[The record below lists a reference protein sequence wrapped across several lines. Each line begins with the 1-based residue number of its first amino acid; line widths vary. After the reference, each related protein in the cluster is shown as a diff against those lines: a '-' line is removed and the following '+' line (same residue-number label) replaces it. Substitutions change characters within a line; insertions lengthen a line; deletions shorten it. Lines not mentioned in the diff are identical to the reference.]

1 MWKYSAH
8 TNKPSGHRAVKTALW
23 KPFVRTGCCFLLVL
37 FILSPAKAQVQ
48 DQESLPEPEL
58 NMEEAF
64 APSPTKAAMLS
75 ATLPGMGQVYNQKY
89 WKVPI
94 IYAGFGTL
102 YYFLDMN
109 SSEYQKWRQA
119 WIARVDG
126 NPNTIDDFP
135 RHSTAML
142 ERAMDFYRRNL
153 EVTYILTAALY
164 LLNILD
170 ASVDAHLMNF
180 DVGEELSFGMGSHPI
195 PSASGNVFPR
205 HSPQLKVTISF

>member
-1 MWKYSAH
+1 VH
-8 TNKPSGHRAVKTALW
+8 TDKSSGHRAGKAALW
-23 KPFVRTGCCFLLVL
+23 KPFVKTGCLFLLVFL
-37 FILSPAKAQVQ
+37 ILPTATAQVQ
-48 DQESLPEPEL
+48 DQESRPDPEL
-58 NMEEAF
+58 NMEETF
-64 APSPTKAAMLS
+64 EPSPAKAAMLS
-75 ATLPGMGQVYNQKY
+75 ATLPGMGQIYNRKY

-109 SSEYQKWRQA
+109 NSEYQKWRQA

-126 NPNTIDDFP
+126 NPNTVDDFP

-153 EVTYILTAALY
+153 EITYILTAALY

-180 DVGEELSFGMGSHPI
+180 DVGEELSLGMDSFAL
-195 PSASGNVFPR
+195 PSTSGNVFPR
-205 HSPQLKVTISF
+205 QGPQFTVTIRF

>member
-1 MWKYSAH
+1 MWEYASY
-8 TNKPSGHRAVKTALW
+8 TNKPPGQGAVKTVLRT
-23 KPFVRTGCCFLLVL
+23 PFASAGLLFLLVL
-37 FILSPAKAQVQ
+37 FALSPAKAQIQAQ
-48 DQESLPEPEL
+48 DSLPDPEL
-58 NMEEAF
+58 HMENTF
-64 APSPTKAAMLS
+64 IPSPTKAAMLS
-75 ATLPGMGQVYNQKY
+75 ATLPGMGQIYNQKY

-109 SSEYQKWRQA
+109 SSEYRKWRQA

-135 RHSTAML
+135 RHSAAML
-142 ERAMDFYRRNL
+142 ERAVDFYRRNL
-153 EVTYILTAALY
+153 EITYILTAALY

-180 DVGEELSFGMGSHPI
+180 DVGEELSFGMDSHPV
-195 PSASGNVFPR
+195 PSASGNVFSGK
-205 HSPQLKVTISF
+205 SPQFKVTIRF

>member
-1 MWKYSAH
+1 M
-8 TNKPSGHRAVKTALW
+8 NKPSGHGAVRAALW
-23 KPFVRTGCCFLLVL
+23 GFCVRTGCLFLLIL
-37 FILSPAKAQVQ
+37 FFLTPAAAQVR
-48 DQESLPEPEL
+48 DQESPPEPAL
-58 NMEEAF
+58 NVEETF
-64 APSPTKAAMLS
+64 APSPSKAAMLS
-75 ATLPGMGQVYNQKY
+75 ATLPGMGQIYNRKY

-109 SSEYQKWRQA
+109 NSEYQKWRQA

-126 NPNTIDDFP
+126 NPNTVDDFP

-153 EVTYILTAALY
+153 EITYILTAALY

-180 DVGEELSFGMGSHPI
+180 DVGEELSLGMDSHPL
-195 PSASGNVFPR
+195 PSTFGNGFP
-205 HSPQLKVTISF
+205 SQGPQLKLTIRF